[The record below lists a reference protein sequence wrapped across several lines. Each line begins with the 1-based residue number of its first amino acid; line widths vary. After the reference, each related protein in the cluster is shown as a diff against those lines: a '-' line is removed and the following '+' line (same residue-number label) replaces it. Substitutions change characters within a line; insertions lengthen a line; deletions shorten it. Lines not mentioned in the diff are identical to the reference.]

1 MQILTE
7 QRFECI
13 KTTKEWKSKIRL
25 WNGSEPIQ
33 QIHTRDP
40 MSTAT
45 LLYYKEVGERCY
57 SNQATS
63 SSGIGTSGRRPLASD
78 PHALCSSQN
87 WMTRWNAFLGKTT
100 LTTKKGRA
108 ESKIETVTMR
118 VTEETRCEGCQ
129 ECEVQ
134 YCNCQQLG
142 KDTTVATTMPE
153 ETPSHQDCLVQ
164 YCNCKQP
171 WDEMLIEESDDAMNV
186 CTMLISVS
194 PCIDLE
200 EETLGGHCWAVELDQ
215 EATQVL
221 PRRSTRQRLGK
232 KRVEPTPTLSKSK
245 GYELE
250 KIIAERRNVKDELE
264 FLCKWR
270 GYDDTFNSWIAEE
283 RLSQAQG
290 LLKGWRTE
298 NPIPKGNNPC
308 GIHVT
313 PGMVYTHDPQITDM
327 NLDVAGGLGAKP
339 GLDTQAPT
347 SFQPQLETIASK
359 MLRESQSLATAQC
372 LELKILM
379 YLVKNGWRKSPE
391 TEQIEHLQVFEKYHR
406 YRDYLREVNGSIYRM
421 RMEDV
426 DNEGLDQV
434 KPPSCG
440 RELQWIPP
448 LRKRWNILLQ
458 THATPDVGHPG
469 AKVMLKRILDVMWWP
484 DITKH
489 VKMLTETCQICQ
501 CAKRRKDPL
510 QGSATILKYKLP
522 NSELLIDVIEG
533 LPVARNGWRYVTA
546 ITCASSRYTG
556 LYIWGEE

>member
-1 MQILTE
+1 MEGEDIAWPEQALIDQDKARRVRNHVIWSAATVREKTYPKGDLAVKQERVTIYVEFMFPIKRSDMQILTE

-108 ESKIETVTMR
+108 ESKTETVTMR
-118 VTEETRCEGCQ
+118 VTEETRCDGCQ

-134 YCNCQQLG
+134 YCSCQLG
-142 KDTTVATTMPE
+142 KDTTVATTMPA

-221 PRRSTRQRLGK
+221 PRRSTRQR
-232 KRVEPTPTLSKSK
+232 
-245 GYELE
+245 
-250 KIIAERRNVKDELE
+250 
-264 FLCKWR
+264 
-270 GYDDTFNSWIAEE
+270 
-283 RLSQAQG
+283 
-290 LLKGWRTE
+290 
-298 NPIPKGNNPC
+298 
-308 GIHVT
+308 
-313 PGMVYTHDPQITDM
+313 
-327 NLDVAGGLGAKP
+327 
-339 GLDTQAPT
+339 
-347 SFQPQLETIASK
+347 
-359 MLRESQSLATAQC
+359 
-372 LELKILM
+372 
-379 YLVKNGWRKSPE
+379 
-391 TEQIEHLQVFEKYHR
+391 
-406 YRDYLREVNGSIYRM
+406 
-421 RMEDV
+421 
-426 DNEGLDQV
+426 
-434 KPPSCG
+434 
-440 RELQWIPP
+440 
-448 LRKRWNILLQ
+448 
-458 THATPDVGHPG
+458 
-469 AKVMLKRILDVMWWP
+469 
-484 DITKH
+484 
-489 VKMLTETCQICQ
+489 
-501 CAKRRKDPL
+501 
-510 QGSATILKYKLP
+510 
-522 NSELLIDVIEG
+522 
-533 LPVARNGWRYVTA
+533 
-546 ITCASSRYTG
+546 
-556 LYIWGEE
+556 